1 VAAKERDRLIGMVE
15 EGNKRLADLRSDQQ
29 RAEDRQKDDI
39 ERLRK
44 ELDEAKNDLRAE
56 RDKGIFRRLFGKGA

>member
-1 VAAKERDRLIGMVE
+1 VAAKERDRLMGMVE

-44 ELDEAKNDLRAE
+44 ELDEAKNDLRDE
-56 RDKGIFRRLFGKGA
+56 RDKGTFRRLFGKGA